1 MATSEMTTIGTS
13 SGVRAVFSAAEV
25 RSFIKDGFVIA
36 RQFFST
42 EDVELISSEVTRL
55 HRDNLE
61 LPGCF
66 KRLATDDATDPLQAY
81 PRMMHPHRHSSV
93 LHSFLLQQ
101 RLGVAL
107 EQLLGEPPIAAQSMF
122 YWKPPGARG
131 QALHQD
137 NFYLKVHPGTC
148 LAAWVAID
156 PADRENGGLNVVPG
170 SHDMDLFCPEEADPE
185 VSFTREFVPV
195 PSGLVPVSPNL
206 AAGDVLFFGGNLIH
220 GSEPNRTSD
229 RFRRSFICHYLGESA
244 RELSRWYR
252 PIYRFDGTEVS
263 VDDATGGGPCG
274 DVVVA
279 GPH

>member
-1 MATSEMTTIGTS
+1 MAFKDIGP
-13 SGVRAVFSAAEV
+13 AEFV
-25 RSFIKDGFVIA
+25 RSSA
-36 RQFFST
+36 R
-42 EDVELISSEVTRL
+42 
-55 HRDNLE
+55 
-61 LPGCF
+61 
-66 KRLATDDATDPLQAY
+66 
-81 PRMMHPHRHSSV
+81 
-93 LHSFLLQQ
+93 
-101 RLGVAL
+101 RLGRLVAQRRVSPVQLAECAIGLAKKLEPQLNAYVMFLEDYARKGAAAL
-107 EQLLGEPPIAAQSMF
+107 EAEARKGRLRGPLHGVPIAI
-122 YWKPPGARG
+122 K
-131 QALHQD
+131 D

-206 AAGDVLFFGGNLIH
+206 SAGDVLFFGGNLIH

>member
-1 MATSEMTTIGTS
+1 MAISEMTPTTS
-13 SGVRAVFSAAEV
+13 GSGEQATFGADDL
-25 RSFIKDGFVIA
+25 RSFTRDGYVIA
-36 RQFFST
+36 RQFFSPQEVASIT
-42 EDVELISSEVTRL
+42 SEVTRL
-55 HRDNLE
+55 HRDNLD

-66 KRLATDDATDPLQAY
+66 KRVAIEDATDPLQAY
-81 PRMMHPHRHSSV
+81 PRMMHPHRQSGV
-93 LHSFLLQQ
+93 LQSFLLHP

-107 EQLLGEPPIAAQSMF
+107 GQLLGEPAIATQSMF
-122 YWKPPGARG
+122 YWKPAGARG

-195 PSGLVPVSPNL
+195 PSGLVPVAPDL

-220 GSEPNRTSD
+220 GSEPNRTTD
-229 RFRRSFICHYLGESA
+229 RFRRSFICHYIGESA

-252 PIYRFDGTEVS
+252 PIYRFDGSEVT

-274 DVVVA
+274 DVVVG